1 MNKLLE
7 QKLDKIMLII
17 EETKKNDVS
26 PTLLKSFIKIELIDL
41 FYESRKEILN
51 ELLEKEQSRSIEP
64 IIWINRG
71 MICLINAQ

>member
-64 IIWINRG
+64 II
-71 MICLINAQ
+71 